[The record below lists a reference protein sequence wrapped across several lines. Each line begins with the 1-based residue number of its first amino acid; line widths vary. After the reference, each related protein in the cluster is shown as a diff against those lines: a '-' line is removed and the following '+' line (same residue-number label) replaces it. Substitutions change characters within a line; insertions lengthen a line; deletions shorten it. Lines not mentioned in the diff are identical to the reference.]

1 MIDTQNQP
9 DFRKIPIDK
18 VGIKGLKYP
27 VKVLDKTRGIQ
38 STVAEICMYVDLPH
52 HCKGTHMSRFVEIL
66 HSSRTQVS
74 LESLTTILGDMK
86 KILEAESSHIEITFP
101 YFIEKESPSIGA
113 KGLMDYTC
121 SIFGS
126 LDANNNT
133 DIVLK
138 VAVPVTSVCP
148 CSKEI
153 SEYGAHNQRGEVLV
167 NTRFKKLIWIE
178 NIVDIVEN
186 AASCEIFSVLKRE
199 DEKFVTEKA
208 YNNPKF
214 VEDIARDVA
223 KALMADENI
232 TWFSVSAENFESIHN
247 HSAYAYIEG
256 GTTPK

>member
-27 VKVLDKTRGIQ
+27 VTVMDKTKGIQ

-52 HCKGTHMSRFVEIL
+52 QCKGTHMSRFVEIL

-74 LESLTTILGDMK
+74 LESLTTILEDMK
-86 KILEAESSHIEITFP
+86 KILGAESSHIEITFP
-101 YFIEKESPSIGA
+101 YFIEKMSPCVGA
-113 KGLMDYTC
+113 KGFMDYTC
-121 SIFGS
+121 TIFGS
-126 LDANNNT
+126 SDVNDNT

-153 SEYGAHNQRGEVLV
+153 SDGGAHNQRGEVLV

-178 NIVDIVEN
+178 NIVEIVEGS
-186 AASCEIFSVLKRE
+186 ASCDIFSVLKRE

-223 KALMADENI
+223 KALMEDENI
-232 TWFSVSAENFESIHN
+232 TWFSVSVENFESIHN

-256 GTTPK
+256 GATPK